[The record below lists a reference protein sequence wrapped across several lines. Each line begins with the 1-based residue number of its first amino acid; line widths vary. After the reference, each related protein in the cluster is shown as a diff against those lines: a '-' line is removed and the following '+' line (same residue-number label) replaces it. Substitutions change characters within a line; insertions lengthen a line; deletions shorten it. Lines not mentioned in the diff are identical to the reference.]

1 MTRWTDMTAAEIA
14 KVSARNRASRTHK
27 LGDTVQDSR
36 DDTHLAKPAQN
47 ARHGDPGK
55 ESGQVQG
62 IKTPRKRTKSRTRI
76 SEHAEQ
82 VLTVQWFDEIGAAQY
97 GLDYRTLIAI
107 PNGAHL
113 AGSSKLRGFKMFRMK
128 AEGFRPGAPDLCL
141 AVARRH
147 YFGLFV
153 EMKAADG
160 QAKPHQREYHAVLRA
175 QGYRVEVCRG
185 FDEARRVIEEYLNGR
200 E

>member
-1 MTRWTDMTAAEIA
+1 MTADEIA
-14 KVSARNRASRTHK
+14 KVSARNRASRTHR

-36 DDTHLAKPAQN
+36 TTTVLPPPASGGTRRVTVMRIAPRATEAPGTQLRAGKPAN
-47 ARHGDPGK
+47 PGIGEAK
-55 ESGQVQG
+55 A
-62 IKTPRKRTKSRTRI
+62 IPRKRTKSRTRI

-128 AEGFRPGAPDLCL
+128 AEGFRPGAPRSED
-141 AVARRH
+141 
-147 YFGLFV
+147 
-153 EMKAADG
+153 
-160 QAKPHQREYHAVLRA
+160 
-175 QGYRVEVCRG
+175 
-185 FDEARRVIEEYLNGR
+185 
-200 E
+200 